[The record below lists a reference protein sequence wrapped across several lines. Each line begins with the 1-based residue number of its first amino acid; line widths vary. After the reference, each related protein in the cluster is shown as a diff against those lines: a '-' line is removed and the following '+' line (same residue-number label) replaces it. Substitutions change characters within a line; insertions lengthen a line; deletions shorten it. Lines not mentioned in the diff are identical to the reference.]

1 VEASGE
7 AAPPD
12 GRMIEYSF
20 VIGKLASLDKGKLLD
35 VGCVARL
42 NPVPATLAS
51 IGWEVYGIDM
61 RQFKFRFP
69 NFHFVLGDIIRTD
82 FPDNFFDAVSAV
94 STLEHIGL
102 KGRYGIS
109 QGDSR
114 GDAKAVKEIRR
125 ILRSGGRLLVTLP
138 CQREAGQTA
147 LNRIYDR
154 DSLAALFTDWE
165 IKDRVFY
172 TQDIEGVWVLV
183 AEEEVWEMAGKQE
196 AIVLMELAKVGGRN

>member
-1 VEASGE
+1 
-7 AAPPD
+7 
-12 GRMIEYSF
+12 MIEYSF
-20 VIGKLASLDKGKLLD
+20 VIGKLVSRDKGKVLD

-69 NFHFVLGDIIRTD
+69 NFHFVPGDITGTD

-109 QGDSR
+109 QDDAE
-114 GDAKAVKEIRR
+114 GDARAVREIKR
-125 ILRSGGRLLVTLP
+125 ILRRGGRLLATLP
-138 CQREAGQTA
+138 CGPEARQTT
-147 LNRIYDR
+147 LNRVYSG
-154 DSLAALFTDWE
+154 DSLQDLFSDWE
-165 IKDRVFY
+165 IKDKAFY
-172 TQDIEGVWVLV
+172 TQDNEGFWVPV
-183 AEEEVWEMAGKQE
+183 AEEEVRGMAKNKE
-196 AIVLMELAKVGGRN
+196 AIALLELVKIN